1 MWYTGIPVG
10 AIPATTQENDVE
22 QDERDVMREYFTGKS
37 YNELV
42 ASMLQLQQEHAD
54 MKRRTAEAWDAVCML
69 TRTIIPERM
78 DNDQIQNITVILP
91 DGSKKQL
98 LVIDQVSVKTPPENK
113 GALWEWLR
121 EHDAEALITETVNS
135 STLAAFVRQQMAAGD
150 EYPVD
155 LCNVSSY
162 STASLRK
169 AS

>member
-1 MWYTGIPVG
+1 MEDNEKEAMRVHFAGKPY
-10 AIPATTQENDVE
+10 ND
-22 QDERDVMREYFTGKS
+22 
-37 YNELV
+37 LV
-42 ASMLQLQQEHAD
+42 ASMLQLQQNHAD
-54 MKRRTAEAWDAVCML
+54 MKAKASEAWDAVCML

-78 DNDQIQNITVILP
+78 DADQIQNITVILP

-121 EHDAEALITETVNS
+121 EHDAAEIITETVNS
-135 STLAAFVRQQMAAGD
+135 STLAAYVRQQMKAGD
-150 EYPVD
+150 DYPID
-155 LCNVSSY
+155 ICEVSSY

>member
-1 MWYTGIPVG
+1 MEIEELD
-10 AIPATTQENDVE
+10 A
-22 QDERDVMREYFTGKS
+22 MRLHTSKFT
-37 YNELV
+37 YNQLV
-42 ASMLQLQQEHAD
+42 AMMLELQSQHAQA
-54 MKRRTAEAWDAVCML
+54 KAASAAAWDHVCAL

-135 STLAAFVRQQMAAGD
+135 STLAAYVRQQMAAGD
-150 EYPVD
+150 EYPID
-155 LCNVSSY
+155 LCDVSSY

>member
-1 MWYTGIPVG
+1 MDTIEMD
-10 AIPATTQENDVE
+10 A
-22 QDERDVMREYFTGKS
+22 MRSHTSNFT
-37 YNELV
+37 YNQLV
-42 ASMLQLQQEHAD
+42 AMMLELQSQHAQA
-54 MKRRTAEAWDAVCML
+54 KVEAARAWDHVCML

-91 DGSKKQL
+91 DGTKKQL
-98 LVIDQVSVKTPPENK
+98 LCMDKVSVKTPPDNK

-121 EHDAEALITETVNS
+121 QHDAGEIITETVNS
-135 STLAAFVRQQMAAGD
+135 STLAAFVREQMSQGE

-155 LCNVSSY
+155 ICEISTY

>member
-1 MWYTGIPVG
+1 MVYWWTGG
-10 AIPATTQENDVE
+10 GHPALTQENDVDTIE
-22 QDERDVMREYFTGKS
+22 QEAMRAHTANFS
-37 YNELV
+37 YNQLV
-42 ASMLQLQQEHAD
+42 AMMLELQDQHAQA
-54 MKRRTAEAWDAVCML
+54 KVQASRAWDHVCML

-113 GALWEWLR
+113 AAMWEWLR

-135 STLAAFVRQQMAAGD
+135 STLAAYVRQQMKAGD

-155 LCNVSSY
+155 LCDVSSY